1 MKCLLKSVRF
11 HLADSYDLA
20 MHFAWKAFQFQASLC
35 LHQRVGHR
43 PLSAAEIT
51 RIGSMSNKR
60 RIKSASAVPPTW
72 VDRTSNN
79 EEEMAATKIQATFR
93 GYFLRKL
100 ARAYVKGQYPKLLFF
115 SETLSFHLSLLQAAG
130 KKMTNVLTL

>member
-1 MKCLLKSVRF
+1 MRCLLKSVRF
-11 HLADSYDLA
+11 HLADCYDLP

-51 RIGSMSNKR
+51 RIGSMTKKR
-60 RIKSASAVPPTW
+60 AVKSAGAVPPTW
-72 VDRTSNN
+72 VDRTSNS
-79 EEEMAATKIQATFR
+79 EEEGAATKIQAAFR

-100 ARAYVKGQYPKLLFF
+100 ARAYVKGWCGALKF
-115 SETLSFHLSLLQAAG
+115 
-130 KKMTNVLTL
+130 LTMYQRKTAMK

>member
-11 HLADSYDLA
+11 NLADSYDLA

-51 RIGSMSNKR
+51 RIGSMTKKR
-60 RIKSASAVPPTW
+60 TIKSAPAVPPTW
-72 VDRTSNN
+72 VDRTSNS
-79 EEEMAATKIQATFR
+79 EEEAAATKIQASFR

-100 ARAYVKGQYPKLLFF
+100 ARAYVKGQYTVYYAL
-115 SETLSFHLSLLQAAG
+115 
-130 KKMTNVLTL
+130 V

>member
-1 MKCLLKSVRF
+1 MRCLLKSVRF
-11 HLADSYDLA
+11 QLADSYDLA

-51 RIGSMSNKR
+51 RIGSITNKR
-60 RIKSASAVPPTW
+60 RIKSAAAVPPTW

-79 EEEMAATKIQATFR
+79 EEETAATKIQATFR

-100 ARAYVKGQYPKLLFF
+100 ARAYVKGKFPVRSCHELF
-115 SETLSFHLSLLQAAG
+115 S
-130 KKMTNVLTL
+130 K